1 MNGSWTRADPLTYS
15 YHHAPFLVALTAYE
29 GLRRRVPVLTGF
41 AFAAILT
48 MTHVIAPLK
57 DAALVNA
64 FYLCWAVPLAV
75 VLAVCVLAPRRAEA
89 VARRLRLERAIV
101 PQPA

>member
-1 MNGSWTRADPLTYS
+1 
-15 YHHAPFLVALTAYE
+15 
-29 GLRRRVPVLTGF
+29 
-41 AFAAILT
+41 
-48 MTHVIAPLK
+48 MTHVIVPLR
-57 DAALVNA
+57 DAVLVNV

-89 VARRLRLERAIV
+89 VARRLRLERAIA